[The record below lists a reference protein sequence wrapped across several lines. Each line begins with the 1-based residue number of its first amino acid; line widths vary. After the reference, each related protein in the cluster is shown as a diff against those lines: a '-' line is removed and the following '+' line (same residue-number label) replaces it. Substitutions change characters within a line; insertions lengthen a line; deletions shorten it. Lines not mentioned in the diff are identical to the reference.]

1 MGTLKSSLSSGLA
14 KGQKAAEK
22 QKRKGQQTA
31 GGGKKSAAAYS
42 AAPAKRHAEETET
55 VKSEST
61 PVYTAAKKSSSA
73 NAAVA
78 SSMHYSSSGSRHSGS
93 HGSLGEVS
101 VYEQRR
107 QQRDAARKDFWN
119 HTLDLLGTASAQ
131 AQRGALRVSVPVGLQ
146 IEEARRQEDNI
157 RSIRE
162 ANARFEATRQPIEWD
177 GRAELISALER
188 LDMQSGWEINEEQA
202 NAAEQ
207 QRQELLARLREG
219 DLAAGNGVR
228 SGTGADT
235 GRDVVEGTAKGIAGA
250 GVNLVSNLG
259 QLMAK
264 ADAYS
269 YSENEFLTDWML
281 GNDPSVMRQARI
293 DAYESAEAKEYW
305 SSIDAIAD
313 RLDNDAATVLRRAKE
328 GKSIIGEAGVDAA
341 KGVLEAGFDAGLATV
356 TGGSALVP
364 LAARVYGQSVGTAR
378 RAGAT
383 PEQQAAYGLTSAA
396 IEVASEMLFD
406 GVAKIYGAGAADD
419 IVEKLVVE
427 LADSETGRGMLRFL
441 AGAAG
446 EGAEEVVSDLLSPL
460 AEATYRDESLAEL
473 YRQLEPSE
481 LLYDYLIGASVS
493 ILASGASAATRQ
505 SGEASAEYRA
515 NEAEYFNIL
524 ERNGRLERENA
535 ARVGTAE
542 DLIVGLFQTQ
552 QKNGSLQSNRTGDI
566 IDFKKSSARE
576 KFFSRARKITSIDDL
591 TRVSKS
597 PVIDMKSYDEILQH
611 FSQTHRVNVLN
622 FEGRDLFSV
631 KTALAGYD
639 DMLQEFPDIMGH
651 IHTIRFDPRIRALGQ
666 MGQGGLSLVGAKGLR
681 DYGTG
686 VHEAA
691 HALDFARSKGGR
703 KYSETVLA
711 EARRRLGLRVNSRE
725 YKDLCFISTM
735 DVKEMAKPEE
745 VFAYAIET
753 EKGGASNRLSKVIWE
768 IIKEES

>member
-131 AQRGALRVSVPVGLQ
+131 AGRGITGISVPVEQQLEESRRQ
-146 IEEARRQEDNI
+146 IENVRA
-157 RSIRE
+157 IRE

-177 GRAELISALER
+177 GRAELISALEQ

-219 DLAAGNGVR
+219 DLAAGNGER
-228 SGTGADT
+228 SGTDADT

-259 QLMAK
+259 KLLEK
-264 ADAYS
+264 TDAY
-269 YSENEFLTDWML
+269 FWKPTDWL
-281 GNDPSVMRQARI
+281 SDLVHGQEPGTTRQSRI
-293 DAYESAEAKEYW
+293 DAYNNPESQEKW
-305 SSIDAIAD
+305 QDIDAIAD
-313 RLDNDAATVLRRAKE
+313 SLDNDAAAVLRRAKE
-328 GKSIIGEAGVDAA
+328 GKSIVGEMGVDVA
-341 KGVLEAGFDAGLATV
+341 KGVLEAGFDAGLAAV

-364 LAARVYGQSVGTAR
+364 MAARVYGQSVGTAR

-427 LADSETGRGMLRFL
+427 LADSDTGRSMLRFL

-460 AEATYRDESLAEL
+460 AEATYRGESLAEL
-473 YRQLEPSE
+473 YRQLEPAE
-481 LLYDYLIGASVS
+481 LLYDYLIGAAIST
-493 ILASGASAATRQ
+493 LASGASTMTGQR
-505 SGEASAEYRA
+505 GDASAEYRA

-524 ERNGRLERENA
+524 EQNGHLESKNAAHEGAAVKSLVDAFQDQRELGSLQNRFDRGILQEDNEQSRSKPGSDKNAIVSEYVKLDSYAKLFHSLKESKAVSDIMTFQARKTLWRRNG
-535 ARVGTAE
+535 TAYE
-542 DLIVGLFQTQ
+542 DLIFIDSLTGEVQAQRQDNRKGSVSPSDSMKQMVASRPGEIIAMHNHPHNMLPSRSDLENA
-552 QKNGSLQSNRTGDI
+552 KRYKYGVIVCHNGAIIKYSVDRNADI
-566 IDFKKSSARE
+566 DTADSVL
-576 KFFSRARKITSIDDL
+576 D
-591 TRVSKS
+591 
-597 PVIDMKSYDEILQH
+597 ILQ
-611 FSQTHRVNVLN
+611 
-622 FEGRDLFSV
+622 
-631 KTALAGYD
+631 K
-639 DMLQEFPDIMGH
+639 
-651 IHTIRFDPRIRALGQ
+651 RFD
-666 MGQGGLSLVGAKGLR
+666 KGE
-681 DYGTG
+681 D
-686 VHEAA
+686 V
-691 HALDFARSKGGR
+691 DFGWKL
-703 KYSETVLA
+703 LA
-711 EARRRLGLRVNSRE
+711 ELGIRMEV
-725 YKDLCFISTM
+725 YFKD
-735 DVKEMAKPEE
+735 
-745 VFAYAIET
+745 
-753 EKGGASNRLSKVIWE
+753 EKG
-768 IIKEES
+768 

>member
-78 SSMHYSSSGSRHSGS
+78 SSMHYSSSGSKHGGS

-107 QQRDAARKDFWN
+107 QQRDEARKDFWN

-131 AQRGALRVSVPVGLQ
+131 AGRGITGISVPVEQQLEESRRQ
-146 IEEARRQEDNI
+146 IENVRA
-157 RSIRE
+157 IRE

-177 GRAELISALER
+177 GRAELISALEQ

-219 DLAAGNGVR
+219 DLAAGNGER
-228 SGTGADT
+228 SGTDADT

-259 QLMAK
+259 KLLEK
-264 ADAYS
+264 TDAY
-269 YSENEFLTDWML
+269 FWKPTDWL
-281 GNDPSVMRQARI
+281 SDLVHGQEPGTTRQSRI
-293 DAYESAEAKEYW
+293 DAYNNPESQEKW
-305 SSIDAIAD
+305 QDIDAIAD
-313 RLDNDAATVLRRAKE
+313 SLDNDAAAVLRRAKE
-328 GKSIIGEAGVDAA
+328 GKSIVGEMGVDVA
-341 KGVLEAGFDAGLATV
+341 KGVLEAGFDAGLAAV

-364 LAARVYGQSVGTAR
+364 MAARVYGQSVGTAR

-427 LADSETGRGMLRFL
+427 LADSDTGRSMLRFL

-460 AEATYRDESLAEL
+460 AEATYRGESLAEL
-473 YRQLEPSE
+473 YRQLEPAD

-524 ERNGRLERENA
+524 ERKGLLPPENGKNAVHEGAANADQNNMSESHSKTDVSGLQLEGEKDIMVTKMAETGGRRNEISLSSDQLADVEREVGVQGYKSDVVYSDYESTSFIGFPDGACLLIIGTDAYPSESPKNANEALPMKASIAHEIVGHYESWLRGTVQQDRVLDEAQASIRA
-535 ARVGTAE
+535 ARFAE
-542 DLIVGLFQTQ
+542 ALTDEERDALMQDAFFRL
-552 QKNGSLQSNRTGDI
+552 
-566 IDFKKSSARE
+566 KKA
-576 KFFSRARKITSIDDL
+576 
-591 TRVSKS
+591 
-597 PVIDMKSYDEILQH
+597 
-611 FSQTHRVNVLN
+611 
-622 FEGRDLFSV
+622 
-631 KTALAGYD
+631 
-639 DMLQEFPDIMGH
+639 
-651 IHTIRFDPRIRALGQ
+651 
-666 MGQGGLSLVGAKGLR
+666 GLSFE
-681 DYGTG
+681 DIQQQ
-686 VHEAA
+686 
-691 HALDFARSKGGR
+691 LD
-703 KYSETVLA
+703 
-711 EARRRLGLRVNSRE
+711 
-725 YKDLCFISTM
+725 I
-735 DVKEMAKPEE
+735 EE
-745 VFAYAIET
+745 
-753 EKGGASNRLSKVIWE
+753 R
-768 IIKEES
+768 

>member
-42 AAPAKRHAEETET
+42 AAPAKRHAEEPET

-107 QQRDAARKDFWN
+107 QQRDEARKDYWN
-119 HTLDLLGTASAQ
+119 HTLDLLGTAS
-131 AQRGALRVSVPVGLQ
+131 VPVEQQREESRRQ
-146 IEEARRQEDNI
+146 IENVRAI
-157 RSIRE
+157 SE
-162 ANARFEATRQPIEWD
+162 ANARFEATRKPIEWE
-177 GRAELISALER
+177 GRAELISALEQ

-219 DLAAGNGVR
+219 DLAAGNGER
-228 SGTGADT
+228 SGTDADT
-235 GRDVVEGTAKGIAGA
+235 GRDILESTAKGIAGA
-250 GVNLVSNLG
+250 GVNAFSNLG

-264 ADAYS
+264 ADAYT

-293 DAYESAEAKEYW
+293 DAYNDPANQEKWRE
-305 SSIDAIAD
+305 IDAIAD

-328 GKSIIGEAGVDAA
+328 GKSIAGEAGVDIA

-356 TGGSALVP
+356 TDGSALVP

-473 YRQLEPSE
+473 YRQLEPE
-481 LLYDYLIGASVS
+481 DLLYSFMIGAAIST
-493 ILASGASAATRQ
+493 LASGASAVAGQR
-505 SGEASAEYRA
+505 GDASAEYRA
-515 NEAEYFNIL
+515 NEAEYLNIL
-524 ERNGRLERENA
+524 ERNGLLPPESSKNAAHEGAAEDSEQNVESRSLSQHKISGLSGLDAAEDEGSSSALHTYHDPIREKIGSAFQSHPKAMSKILKTLEHRGIEVEYRPGSMSYSPNSESGKPGKLIMDPDASYSAWLHELQHLADDEASGWQGMHILAADQMRALEFEERAYRLEIDFAKKNGYSKIAKRLER
-535 ARVGTAE
+535 
-542 DLIVGLFQTQ
+542 LLFERRQ
-552 QKNGSLQSNRTGDI
+552 
-566 IDFKKSSARE
+566 
-576 KFFSRARKITSIDDL
+576 
-591 TRVSKS
+591 
-597 PVIDMKSYDEILQH
+597 EILGTQRNNKQ
-611 FSQTHRVNVLN
+611 SQ
-622 FEGRDLFSV
+622 
-631 KTALAGYD
+631 A
-639 DMLQEFPDIMGH
+639 
-651 IHTIRFDPRIRALGQ
+651 
-666 MGQGGLSLVGAKGLR
+666 
-681 DYGTG
+681 
-686 VHEAA
+686 
-691 HALDFARSKGGR
+691 
-703 KYSETVLA
+703 
-711 EARRRLGLRVNSRE
+711 
-725 YKDLCFISTM
+725 
-735 DVKEMAKPEE
+735 
-745 VFAYAIET
+745 
-753 EKGGASNRLSKVIWE
+753 
-768 IIKEES
+768 

>member
-1 MGTLKSSLSSGLA
+1 M
-14 KGQKAAEK
+14 
-22 QKRKGQQTA
+22 
-31 GGGKKSAAAYS
+31 
-42 AAPAKRHAEETET
+42 
-55 VKSEST
+55 
-61 PVYTAAKKSSSA
+61 
-73 NAAVA
+73 
-78 SSMHYSSSGSRHSGS
+78 
-93 HGSLGEVS
+93 
-101 VYEQRR
+101 
-107 QQRDAARKDFWN
+107 
-119 HTLDLLGTASAQ
+119 
-131 AQRGALRVSVPVGLQ
+131 
-146 IEEARRQEDNI
+146 
-157 RSIRE
+157 
-162 ANARFEATRQPIEWD
+162 
-177 GRAELISALER
+177 
-188 LDMQSGWEINEEQA
+188 
-202 NAAEQ
+202 
-207 QRQELLARLREG
+207 
-219 DLAAGNGVR
+219 
-228 SGTGADT
+228 
-235 GRDVVEGTAKGIAGA
+235 
-250 GVNLVSNLG
+250 
-259 QLMAK
+259 
-264 ADAYS
+264 
-269 YSENEFLTDWML
+269 
-281 GNDPSVMRQARI
+281 
-293 DAYESAEAKEYW
+293 
-305 SSIDAIAD
+305 
-313 RLDNDAATVLRRAKE
+313 
-328 GKSIIGEAGVDAA
+328 
-341 KGVLEAGFDAGLATV
+341 
-356 TGGSALVP
+356 
-364 LAARVYGQSVGTAR
+364 
-378 RAGAT
+378 
-383 PEQQAAYGLTSAA
+383 
-396 IEVASEMLFD
+396 
-406 GVAKIYGAGAADD
+406 
-419 IVEKLVVE
+419 E
-427 LADSETGRGMLRFL
+427 LAESDTGRGMLRFL

-481 LLYDYLIGASVS
+481 LLYDYLIGAAIST
-493 ILASGASAATRQ
+493 LASGASAATRQ

-591 TRVSKS
+591 TCVSKS
-597 PVIDMKSYDEILQH
+597 PVVDMKSYDEILQH

-666 MGQGGLSLVGAKGLR
+666 MGQSGLSLVGAKGLR

-753 EKGGASNRLSKVIWE
+753 EKGGTSNRLSKVIWE